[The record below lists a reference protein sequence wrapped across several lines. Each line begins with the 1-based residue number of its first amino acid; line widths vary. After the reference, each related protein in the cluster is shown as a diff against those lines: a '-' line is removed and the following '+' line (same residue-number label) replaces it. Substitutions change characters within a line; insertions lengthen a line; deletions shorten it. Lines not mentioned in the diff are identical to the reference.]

1 MADFTIKRSLTW
13 IQSHFL
19 ASGYFRGVVIGH
31 PWTPPTEKITVAIFM
46 ESQSILNLTVG
57 GATQELHVVTARIF
71 RPALSEPI
79 ADVESDIAEAVSLV
93 QADLLADTTLGST
106 VMTIDP
112 AGMSGTGMST
122 AFGHVE
128 IGGTNFRIA
137 DITIPLLV
145 NDSAT
150 MAV

>member
-1 MADFTIKRSLTW
+1 MADFTIKRSMTW
-13 IQSHFL
+13 VQSHVA
-19 ASGYFRGVVIGH
+19 ASGYARGIIIGH
-31 PWTPPTEKITVAIFM
+31 PWTAPTGRLTVAIFM
-46 ESQSILNLTVG
+46 ESQAILNLTVG
-57 GATQELHVVTARIF
+57 GGTQELYVMTLRIF

-79 ADVESDIAEAVSLV
+79 ADVESDIAEAVSLI

-106 VMTIDP
+106 VMTLDP

-137 DITIPLLV
+137 DITIPLIV

>member
-1 MADFTIKRSLTW
+1 M
-13 IQSHFL
+13 

-31 PWTPPTEKITVAIFM
+31 PWAPPTGRITVAIFM
-46 ESQSILNLTVG
+46 ETQDILSLTVG
-57 GATQELHVVTARIF
+57 GTTQELYVMTARIF

-79 ADVESDIAEAVSLV
+79 ADVETDIAEAVSLI

-106 VMTIDP
+106 VMTIDA
-112 AGMSGTGMST
+112 AGMSGTNMRT
-122 AFGHVE
+122 AFGHMELNSV
-128 IGGTNFRIA
+128 NFRIA